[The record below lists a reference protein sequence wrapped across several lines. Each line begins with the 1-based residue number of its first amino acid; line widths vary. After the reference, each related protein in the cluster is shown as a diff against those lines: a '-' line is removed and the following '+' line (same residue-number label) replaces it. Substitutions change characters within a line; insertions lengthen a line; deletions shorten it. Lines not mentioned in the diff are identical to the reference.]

1 MRVGEKVSNTLLIA
15 SFLSHRRPPSAAEG
29 SLAPPGAGFAG
40 TQTERSQRRRGSR
53 DSSVKSG
60 FESAS
65 EGIMGGEQQPQSL
78 LKNER
83 GFTPVL
89 TTIHG
94 SPSRGGGRKEGEE
107 GGGGASE
114 SFVNMGGVEG
124 MTEGVGDG
132 FNNAVGGFNKPT
144 GGFNNQRG
152 VNSSI
157 NYPAQGAPSNTNQLP
172 YR

>member
-1 MRVGEKVSNTLLIA
+1 
-15 SFLSHRRPPSAAEG
+15 
-29 SLAPPGAGFAG
+29 
-40 TQTERSQRRRGSR
+40 
-53 DSSVKSG
+53 
-60 FESAS
+60 
-65 EGIMGGEQQPQSL
+65 
-78 LKNER
+78 
-83 GFTPVL
+83 
-89 TTIHG
+89 
-94 SPSRGGGRKEGEE
+94 
-107 GGGGASE
+107 
-114 SFVNMGGVEG
+114 